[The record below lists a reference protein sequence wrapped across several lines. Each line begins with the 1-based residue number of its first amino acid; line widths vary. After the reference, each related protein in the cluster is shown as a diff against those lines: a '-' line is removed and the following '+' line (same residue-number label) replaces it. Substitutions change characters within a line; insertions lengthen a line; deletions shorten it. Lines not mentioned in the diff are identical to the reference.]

1 MRNQKTRL
9 DFFKAMPG
17 ERAWNFAVG
26 GLIVEGLRNAGR
38 GTTPWSDLPAH
49 QGLRP

>member
-1 MRNQKTRL
+1 ML
-9 DFFKAMPG
+9 YLF
-17 ERAWNFAVG
+17 WAVWGLIG